1 MKIQVKNKTTE
12 NSVRKNPRKEAFPN
26 LKFFFLRCVCP
37 SLRIVPKVVPY
48 AVDGVLDLLQAV
60 GKVRNFLACKIKLRR
75 EKYAS
80 Y

>member
-1 MKIQVKNKTTE
+1 MFI
-12 NSVRKNPRKEAFPN
+12 F
-26 LKFFFLRCVCP
+26 LKWVYR